1 MNEQVSPLYLKLLA
15 ETARISWQELEPF
28 FARGVLLLADA
39 DADLPAIAEGLAED
53 QREQV
58 AAWLESGQL
67 CKVEIEQAADFVAR
81 DPELWA
87 VVVSPWVL
95 IQERASA

>member
-1 MNEQVSPLYLKLLA
+1 MNEQMSPLYLKLLT

-28 FARGVLLLADA
+28 FARGVLLWVAA
-39 DADLPAIAEGLAED
+39 DADLPGIAEGLAED
-53 QREQV
+53 QRDQV

-67 CKVEIEQAADFVAR
+67 RKVEAEQAADFVAR

-87 VVVSPWVL
+87 VVVSPWVV